1 MLLPIGSFISGRI
14 LEIIMKTYGI
24 TEINQA
30 KKYFKGLIT
39 GEDIRVNPNEP
50 TYKGNLE
57 AVLYSAEQL
66 GSYNHEQRLSLMERL
81 KEMGIKP
88 PHIPSTVIPSGI
100 EIIIE
105 LAKDCKHE
113 EECTLSC
120 RTLRDMV
127 GVLGSYLKILMLEEQ
142 AKPQEKAPVRCC

>member
-1 MLLPIGSFISGRI
+1 LLLPIGSFISGRI

-81 KEMGIKP
+81 KEMGIKS
-88 PHIPSTVIPSGI
+88 PHIPNTVIPSGI
-100 EIIIE
+100 EMLIE
-105 LAKDCKHE
+105 QDCKHE

-127 GVLGSYLKILMLEEQ
+127 GVLGSYLKILILEEQ
-142 AKPQEKAPVRCC
+142 TKPREKAPVRCC

>member
-1 MLLPIGSFISGRI
+1 MVNYGRKEVEEARNYFRSLISD
-14 LEIIMKTYGI
+14 
-24 TEINQA
+24 
-30 KKYFKGLIT
+30 
-39 GEDIRVNPNEP
+39 EDIRVNPNEP
-50 TYKGNLE
+50 TYKLNLE
-57 AVLYSAEQL
+57 IVLDSAEQL
-66 GSYNHEQRLSLMERL
+66 GTYTHEEKQSLIKRLRDIGVKS
-81 KEMGIKP
+81 

-105 LAKDCKHE
+105 QAKDCKHE

>member
-1 MLLPIGSFISGRI
+1 
-14 LEIIMKTYGI
+14 MKTYGI
-24 TEINQA
+24 TEIKEA
-30 KKYFKGLIT
+30 KEYFKGLIT

-50 TYKGNLE
+50 TYKGSLE

-66 GSYNHEQRLSLMERL
+66 GTYTHEEKQSLIKRLRDIGVKS
-81 KEMGIKP
+81 

-105 LAKDCKHE
+105 QAKDCKHE